1 MFSGGFNLGAQG
13 NTAGWFAGAR
23 IRMFANSPLEET
35 DTVRGR
41 DSILVNATVGYR
53 IKDWEFAVDCLNLL
67 NRQDQDISY
76 FYESRAPGQLAAND
90 VHMHPIEPRMFRMRV
105 TYRF

>member
-1 MFSGGFNLGAQG
+1 M
-13 NTAGWFAGAR
+13 
-23 IRMFANSPLEET
+23 
-35 DTVRGR
+35 
-41 DSILVNATVGYR
+41 
-53 IKDWEFAVDCLNLL
+53 KDWEFAVDCLNLL